1 MKHAKTDR
9 LSVLRSRPPADYIS
23 TILKSKS
30 WGGALELSVFAAHFR
45 TEIRSIDVQT
55 GRVDRF
61 GEDAGYET
69 FVLLVYSGIR
79 ASPRLIAGGLMRSTA
94 C

>member
-1 MKHAKTDR
+1 MF
-9 LSVLRSRPPADYIS
+9 LLSRPPADYIS
-23 TILKSKS
+23 TILRSNS
-30 WGGALELSVFAAHFR
+30 WGGAIELSIFAAHFG

-79 ASPRLIAGGLMRSTA
+79 ASPRLLAGELIRSTA